1 MMTAPDLQQRLED
14 ALEGVTDDALRSQ
27 LLTAVKTWRS
37 TAALLQ
43 IEEAFRRVTALQP
56 RDEGLRWFFRSW
68 SMTNNSAMCV
78 SGLGNRISMEL
89 RDQPLESRRL
99 IGALVSLH
107 RIADEDL
114 GVGNGLLHADL
125 FYSTATTLCGD
136 DAWQSKRYLTP
147 EAAAFKQ
154 WKDRCALVDDDLVV
168 GLLTTV
174 VHEIYTHGEVE
185 YLWPLFDGW
194 LARAGWTNAQ
204 RQRTLHW
211 VTVHCGGTEL
221 EHFGHAVDALSFYA
235 GGLREV
241 TERSD
246 VAGTVATYLDHKSSA
261 MTSIAGRLGVADADT
276 TAAIPVG

>member
-27 LLTAVKTWRS
+27 LVTAVQTPQS
-37 TAALLQ
+37 TDALFQ
-43 IEEAFRRVTALQP
+43 IEEAFRLVTALQP
-56 RDEGLRWFFRSW
+56 HDDGLRWFFRSW

-89 RDQPLESRRL
+89 RDQPLESSRL
-99 IGALVSLH
+99 VDTLVSLH

-125 FYSTATTLCGD
+125 FYSMATTLCGD

-194 LARAGWTNAQ
+194 LERAGWATAQ
-204 RQRTLHW
+204 RQRTLQW

-221 EHFGHAVDALSFYA
+221 DHFGHAVDALSYYA
-235 GGLREV
+235 GSLREV

-246 VAGTVATYLDHKSSA
+246 VAGTVAAYLDHKSSA
-261 MTSIAGRLGVADADT
+261 MNSIAGRLGIPDT
-276 TAAIPVG
+276 PTAIAVG

>member
-1 MMTAPDLQQRLED
+1 M
-14 ALEGVTDDALRSQ
+14 RSG
-27 LLTAVKTWRS
+27 RS
-37 TAALLQ
+37 WSRPSQTPQSTVALLQ
-43 IEEAFRRVTALQP
+43 IEEAFRRVTARQP
-56 RDEGLRWFFRSW
+56 HDEGLRWFFRSW

-89 RDQPLESRRL
+89 RDQPLESGRL
-99 IGALVSLH
+99 VDTLVSLH

-125 FYSTATTLCGD
+125 FYSMATTLCGD

-194 LARAGWTNAQ
+194 LARAGMDHRAASAD
-204 RQRTLHW
+204 LA
-211 VTVHCGGTEL
+211 V
-221 EHFGHAVDALSFYA
+221 GHGALRRHRA
-235 GGLREV
+235 RPLRARRRCVVVLRRRPPRGDGAE
-241 TERSD
+241 
-246 VAGTVATYLDHKSSA
+246 A
-261 MTSIAGRLGVADADT
+261 MSPVPSPPTSITSRAR
-276 TAAIPVG
+276 

>member
-27 LLTAVKTWRS
+27 LVTAVQTPQS
-37 TAALLQ
+37 TDALLQ

-56 RDEGLRWFFRSW
+56 HDDGLRWFFRSW

-89 RDQPLESRRL
+89 RDQPLESSRL
-99 IGALVSLH
+99 VDTLVSLH

-125 FYSTATTLCGD
+125 FYSMATTLCGD

-194 LARAGWTNAQ
+194 LERAGWATAQ
-204 RQRTLHW
+204 RQRTLQW

-221 EHFGHAVDALSFYA
+221 DHFGHAVDALSYYA
-235 GGLREV
+235 GSLREV

-246 VAGTVATYLDHKSSA
+246 VAGTVAAYLDHKSSA
-261 MTSIAGRLGVADADT
+261 MNSIAGRLGIPDT
-276 TAAIPVG
+276 PTAIAVG

>member
-1 MMTAPDLQQRLED
+1 MTALDLQQRLED
-14 ALEGVTDDALRSQ
+14 ALGGVTDDSFRAQ
-27 LLTAVKTWRS
+27 LTGAFTS
-37 TAALLQ
+37 PHATAALLE
-43 IEEAFRRVTALQP
+43 IEDSFRRVTALQP
-56 RDEGLRWFFRSW
+56 HDDGLRWFFRSW

-89 RDQPLESRRL
+89 RDQPLDSGRL
-99 IGALVSLH
+99 VDTLVSLH

-125 FYSTATTLCGD
+125 FYSMATTLCGD
-136 DAWQSKRYLTP
+136 DRWQSKSYLTP
-147 EAAAFKQ
+147 EALAFKQ

-185 YLWPLFDGW
+185 FLFPLLDGW
-194 LARAGWTNAQ
+194 LERVGWTTEQ
-204 RQRTLHW
+204 RRRTLRW

-221 EHFGHAVDALSFYA
+221 DHFGHAVEALSHYA

-241 TERSD
+241 TSRGD
-246 VAGTVATYLDHKSSA
+246 VVDTVSSYLDHKSSA
-261 MTSIAGRLGVADADT
+261 MTSIAGRLGATGAAT
-276 TAAIPVG
+276 PTAVPVG